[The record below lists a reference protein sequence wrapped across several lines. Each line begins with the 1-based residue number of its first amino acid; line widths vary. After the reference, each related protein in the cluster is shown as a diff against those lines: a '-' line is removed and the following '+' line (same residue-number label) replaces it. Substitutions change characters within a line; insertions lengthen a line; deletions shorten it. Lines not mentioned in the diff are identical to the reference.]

1 MEEDRRRGKVAAVQI
16 IGILNES
23 TDFFQGIC
31 SMPTGASPL
40 RINPTLPINLTRH
53 ARCRSAQRAI
63 PVRVIEQLLATGM
76 RDFDHQGG
84 VRVHLHQQSA
94 QQRFGELAGHD
105 AAARYRNAYAV
116 VDAAD
121 STCVITVGWCEL
133 TRRTDPSPH
142 RPPRR

>member
-1 MEEDRRRGKVAAVQI
+1 
-16 IGILNES
+16 
-23 TDFFQGIC
+23 
-31 SMPTGASPL
+31 MPTSVSPL
-40 RINPTLPINLTRH
+40 PSNRTFPVHLTRH

-63 PVRVIEQLLATGM
+63 PFRVVEQLLATGK

-94 QQRFGELAGHD
+94 QQRFSELAGHD

-121 STCVITVGWCEL
+121 PTCVITVGWCEL

-142 RPPRR
+142 HPPRR

>member
-1 MEEDRRRGKVAAVQI
+1 
-16 IGILNES
+16 
-23 TDFFQGIC
+23 
-31 SMPTGASPL
+31 MPTTVSPVHSH
-40 RINPTLPINLTRH
+40 RTLPIHLTQH

-63 PVRVIEQLLATGM
+63 PVRVIEQLLATGT

-94 QQRFGELAGHD
+94 KQRFGELAGHD

-142 RPPRR
+142 RTPRR